1 MADEIF
7 FLKARDEIA
16 KELLGFFYRI
26 VRTKYKAQNIYLRT
40 RMNFFFFLL
49 KLLSRSDYI
58 YYSEHNQHTRYS
70 VITES

>member
-40 RMNFFFFLL
+40 RMNFFFFFIKTTLSIRLHLL
-49 KLLSRSDYI
+49 QRA
-58 YYSEHNQHTRYS
+58 
-70 VITES
+70 